1 MDQTDQTSN
10 PGFVSRVKSWAM
22 YPVTTKMDF
31 LDVVLTAILVAT
43 VGFAWIAVL
52 RHITE
57 D

>member
-1 MDQTDQTSN
+1 MDNTDNTQN

-22 YPVTTKMDF
+22 FPVTTKMDF
-31 LDVVLTAILVAT
+31 LDVVLTVILVGT

-52 RHITE
+52 KHLTE